1 MSYPPQGSPSSTR
14 ISRRQMLAGAGAA
27 GLLMNQGISWSRAV
41 AAEPP
46 GDRRRSTAE
55 MGGAA
60 PRPIPTSFFSYG
72 NSAGFHIYPPG
83 RAYPLYG
90 SKYFEPSTIYDFKGR
105 VATIDV
111 MATGV
116 ETTASGERLTVDT
129 RALYRTR
136 DGTYIGVDGNE
147 HQGVFSFI

>member
-1 MSYPPQGSPSSTR
+1 MSDGSNGFESGITR
-14 ISRRQMLAGAGAA
+14 RRMLIGAGAA
-27 GLLMNQGISWSRAV
+27 GLLLNQGMSWPRAF
-41 AAEPP
+41 AAEAS
-46 GDRRRSTAE
+46 GDRPRSTAE

-60 PRPIPTSFFSYG
+60 PRPIPTSFFTYG

-90 SKYFEPSTIYDFKGR
+90 SKYFEPSTVYDFKGQ

-111 MATGV
+111 MASGV
-116 ETTASGERLTVDT
+116 ETTAAGEKITVDS
-129 RALYRTR
+129 RALYRTM

>member
-1 MSYPPQGSPSSTR
+1 
-14 ISRRQMLAGAGAA
+14 
-27 GLLMNQGISWSRAV
+27 
-41 AAEPP
+41 
-46 GDRRRSTAE
+46 

-90 SKYFEPSTIYDFKGR
+90 SRYFEPSTIYDFKGQ

-116 ETTASGERLTVDT
+116 ETTANGEKIEVDT
-129 RALYRTR
+129 RALYRTM
-136 DGTYIGVDGNE
+136 DGTYIGTDGKE

>member
-1 MSYPPQGSPSSTR
+1 MPDPSDGYASR
-14 ISRRQMLAGAGAA
+14 VSRRQMLMGAGAA
-27 GLLMNQGISWSRAV
+27 GLLLNQGVSWPRAV
-41 AAEPP
+41 GAESP
-46 GDRRRSTAE
+46 GDRPRSTAE

-72 NSAGFHIYPPG
+72 NSVGFHIYPPG

-90 SKYFEPSTIYDFKGR
+90 SKYFEPSTIYDFKGQ

-116 ETTASGERLTVDT
+116 ETTASGEKLTVDT
-129 RALYRTR
+129 RALYRTM
-136 DGTYIGVDGNE
+136 DGTYIGMDGQE

>member
-1 MSYPPQGSPSSTR
+1 MPDASDGYGR
-14 ISRRQMLAGAGAA
+14 RVSRRQVLMGAGAA
-27 GLLMNQGISWSRAV
+27 GLLLNQGISWPRAF
-41 AAEPP
+41 AAEPRD
-46 GDRRRSTAE
+46 GQARSTAE

-72 NSAGFHIYPPG
+72 NSVGFHIFPPG

-90 SKYFEPSTIYDFKGR
+90 SKYFEPSTIYDFKGQ

-116 ETTASGERLTVDT
+116 ETTASGEKLTVDT
-129 RALYRTR
+129 RALYRTM
-136 DGTYIGVDGNE
+136 DGTYVGMDGKE

>member
-1 MSYPPQGSPSSTR
+1 MSDGSNGFESGITR
-14 ISRRQMLAGAGAA
+14 RRMLMGAGAA
-27 GLLMNQGISWSRAV
+27 GLLLNQGMSWPRAS
-41 AAEPP
+41 AAEAS
-46 GDRRRSTAE
+46 GDRPRTTAE

-90 SKYFEPSTIYDFKGR
+90 SKYFEPSTVYDFKGQ

-111 MATGV
+111 MASGV
-116 ETTASGERLTVDT
+116 ETTAAGEKITVDS
-129 RALYRTR
+129 RALYRTM

-147 HQGVFSFI
+147 HQG

>member
-1 MSYPPQGSPSSTR
+1 MSDGSNAFGIT
-14 ISRRQMLAGAGAA
+14 RRQMLMRAGAA
-27 GLLMNQGISWSRAV
+27 GLLLNQGMSWPQALG
-41 AAEPP
+41 AESSGNGP
-46 GDRRRSTAE
+46 RSTAE

-90 SKYFEPSTIYDFKGR
+90 SKYFEPSTIYDFKGQ

-111 MATGV
+111 MASGE
-116 ETTASGERLTVDT
+116 ETTATGEKIMVDT
-129 RALYRTR
+129 RALYRTM

-147 HQGVFSFI
+147 HEGVFSFI

>member
-1 MSYPPQGSPSSTR
+1 MADNRAELGARS
-14 ISRRQMLAGAGAA
+14 ISRRQALIGAGAA
-27 GLLMNQGISWSRAV
+27 GLLLHQGISLPKALAWPTAGP
-41 AAEPP
+41 AAEP
-46 GDRRRSTAE
+46 GAG
-55 MGGAA
+55 MGGAQ

-90 SKYFEPSTIYDFKGR
+90 SKYFEPSTIYDFKGQ

-116 ETTASGERLTVDT
+116 ETATADGSTMTVDT
-129 RALYRTR
+129 RALYRTM
-136 DGTYIGVDGNE
+136 DGTYVGVDGNE
-147 HQGVFSFI
+147 HEGVFSFI

>member
-1 MSYPPQGSPSSTR
+1 MPDASDGYGR
-14 ISRRQMLAGAGAA
+14 VSRRQMLVGAGAA
-27 GLLMNQGISWSRAV
+27 GLLLNQGMSWPRAL
-41 AAEPP
+41 AAGSPVGGP
-46 GDRRRSTAE
+46 RSTAE

-90 SKYFEPSTIYDFKGR
+90 SKYFEPSTIYDFKGQ

-116 ETTASGERLTVDT
+116 ETTASGEKLTVDT
-129 RALYRTR
+129 RALYRTM
-136 DGTYIGVDGNE
+136 DGTYVGMDGKE

>member
-1 MSYPPQGSPSSTR
+1 MPHLPERFPTSSP

-27 GLLMNQGISWSRAV
+27 GLLLNQGLSWPRAV

-46 GDRRRSTAE
+46 DGRRGSAAE

-116 ETTASGERLTVDT
+116 ETTAGGEKLTVDT
-129 RALYRTR
+129 RALYRTM
-136 DGTYIGVDGNE
+136 DGTYVGVDGNE

>member
-1 MSYPPQGSPSSTR
+1 MAHERS
-14 ISRRQMLAGAGAA
+14 ISRRQVLLGAGAA
-27 GLLMNQGISWSRAV
+27 GFLLNNGVPWPRAS
-41 AAEPP
+41 AAAASDGRPA
-46 GDRRRSTAE
+46 STAD
-55 MGGAA
+55 MGGAQ

-90 SKYFEPSTIYDFKGR
+90 SKYFEPSTIYDFKGQ

-111 MATGV
+111 MAQGV
-116 ETTASGERLTVDT
+116 ETTALGEEITVDT
-129 RALYRTR
+129 RALYRTM
-136 DGTYIGVDGNE
+136 DGTYVGMDGNE

>member
-1 MSYPPQGSPSSTR
+1 MPDTSDGYGSR
-14 ISRRQMLAGAGAA
+14 VSRRQMILGAGAA
-27 GLLMNQGISWSRAV
+27 GLLLNQGMSWPRAF
-41 AAEPP
+41 AAESSD
-46 GDRRRSTAE
+46 GRARSTAE

-90 SKYFEPSTIYDFKGR
+90 SKYFEPSTIYDFKGQ

-116 ETTASGERLTVDT
+116 ETTASGEKLTVDT
-129 RALYRTR
+129 RALYRTM
-136 DGTYIGVDGNE
+136 DGTYVGMDGKE

>member
-1 MSYPPQGSPSSTR
+1 MADGPTR
-14 ISRRQMLAGAGAA
+14 FRTGEISRRQMLIGAGAA
-27 GLLMNQGISWSRAV
+27 GVMVHQGAAWPTAV
-41 AAEPP
+41 AASDEGGRP
-46 GDRRRSTAE
+46 RSAAE
-55 MGGAA
+55 MGGAQ

-90 SKYFEPSTIYDFKGR
+90 SKYFEPSTIYDFKGQ

-111 MATGV
+111 MARGV
-116 ETTASGERLTVDT
+116 ETTATGATMEVDT
-129 RALYRTR
+129 RALYRTM
-136 DGTYIGVDGNE
+136 DGTYVGMDGNE